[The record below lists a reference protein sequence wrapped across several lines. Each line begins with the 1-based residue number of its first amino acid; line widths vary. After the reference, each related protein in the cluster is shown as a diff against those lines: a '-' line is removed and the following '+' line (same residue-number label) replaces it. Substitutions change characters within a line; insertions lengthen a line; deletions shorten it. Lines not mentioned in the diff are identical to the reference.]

1 MATYLWRKYADYLHT
16 KWEKEVLWTMV
27 DPFKRPKSFT
37 PLVTI
42 YVSAFY
48 TGVIG
53 AAITEQLYKVL
64 FRGCLDVR
72 FEIDCNFKLQ
82 LSVFILPGR
91 VGSGIVFYV
100 T

>member
-1 MATYLWRKYADYLHT
+1 MATYMWRKYADYVNT

-42 YVSAFY
+42 YVCAFY

-53 AAITEQLYKVL
+53 AAITEQLYKVRL
-64 FRGCLDVR
+64 LGVWMCV
-72 FEIDCNFKLQ
+72 
-82 LSVFILPGR
+82 
-91 VGSGIVFYV
+91 
-100 T
+100 

>member
-42 YVSAFY
+42 YISAFY

-72 FEIDCNFKLQ
+72 FEIGCNFKLQ
-82 LSVFILPGR
+82 LSVSILLGR
-91 VGSGIVFYV
+91 V
-100 T
+100 